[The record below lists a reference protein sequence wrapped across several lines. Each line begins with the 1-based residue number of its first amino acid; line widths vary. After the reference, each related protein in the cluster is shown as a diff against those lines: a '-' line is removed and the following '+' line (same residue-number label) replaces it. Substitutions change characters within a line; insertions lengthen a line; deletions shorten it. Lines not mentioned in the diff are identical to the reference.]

1 MEEEMAKSRESVRGI
16 LEGSA
21 HQLAF
26 HIGQSVE
33 QTLVARAVGF
43 AARGGDESGEVVVTT
58 EHIRRALDEVLI
70 DEACARVGIFPDGK
84 TKIRISKS
92 QAG

>member
-1 MEEEMAKSRESVRGI
+1 MAKSRESIRGI

-26 HIGQSVE
+26 CIAQSVE
-33 QTLVARAVGF
+33 QTLVARATPF
-43 AARGGDESGEVVVTT
+43 AARGSDAAGEVVVTT
-58 EHIRRALDEVLI
+58 EHIRRALDEVLM

-84 TKIRISKS
+84 TKIRPSKS
-92 QAG
+92 KAG